1 MASSMFKLAGRGCS
15 VTNISIHPDAE
26 YVEEIR
32 KQAQESGNELAL
44 AALGV
49 VDALVAGRQAIY
61 KHYEKEK
68 SLRLGYHSALSKA
81 RHWVDAPKPKG
92 KKSRTKD
99 DLEGVISLVRV
110 EILTGLGELSDFEV
124 TA

>member
-1 MASSMFKLAGRGCS
+1 M
-15 VTNISIHPDAE
+15 TNISIHPDAE

-32 KQAQESGNELAL
+32 KQTQESGNELAL